1 MWFDTISKK
10 SPKWIHRFLAKFL
23 ADGEPKTITQMID
36 AMTENPNKYTSSTRP
51 YSHVPT
57 RMRLANI
64 LSGDDRYKS
73 VGTLRTYNAKIR
85 RYHKVQLWTLTNRQ
99 IKDVTPKRDDKDV

>member
-23 ADGEPKTITQMID
+23 ADDEPKTVTQIID
-36 AMTENPNKYTSSTRP
+36 AMLQNPNKYSHDKRP
-51 YSHVPT
+51 YTYVPT
-57 RMRLANI
+57 ASRLANI

-73 VGTLRTYNAKIR
+73 VGTLRTYNTRNQRTNKTQI
-85 RYHKVQLWTLTNRQ
+85 WTLTNRQ

>member
-23 ADGEPKTITQMID
+23 ADGEPKTVTQIID
-36 AMTENPNKYTSSTRP
+36 AMTQNPNKYSHTKKP
-51 YSHVPT
+51 YTFTPT
-57 RMRLANI
+57 ASRLSNI
-64 LSGDDRYKS
+64 LSGDDRYQS
-73 VGTLRTYNAKIR
+73 VGTLRTYNTR
-85 RYHKVQLWTLTNRQ
+85 NHRLNKVQLWTLTNRQ